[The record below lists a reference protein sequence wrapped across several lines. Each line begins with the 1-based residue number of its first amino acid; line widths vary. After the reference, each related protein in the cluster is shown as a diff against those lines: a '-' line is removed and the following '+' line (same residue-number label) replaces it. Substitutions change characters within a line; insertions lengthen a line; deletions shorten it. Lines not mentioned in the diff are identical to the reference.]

1 MFKQAASLWNIN
13 SIIYFQGSC
22 ISQFVYKSF
31 FISNISPGEGIDW
44 AMGEAL
50 AFGSLLLQ
58 GYNIRL
64 SGEDVSRGTFSNR
77 HVTMYD
83 QNTGDPYTSL
93 NHLHTEQPTKVNPGN
108 F

>member
-1 MFKQAASLWNIN
+1 MILKLSLFVLLNFQLGLALGT
-13 SIIYFQGSC
+13 IILQDLFPSGS
-22 ISQFVYKSF
+22 
-31 FISNISPGEGIDW
+31 GIDW

-58 GYNIRL
+58 GYNVRL

-83 QNTGDPYTSL
+83 QDTGAPYTPL
-93 NHLHTEQPTKVNPGN
+93 NYLQAEQTAKVS
-108 F
+108 